1 MNQVKQH
8 QPPTKLQ
15 ADLVLLL
22 VCVFWG
28 TTFILSKLLLTE
40 ISLLYYLSL
49 RLGIAAILM
58 WFIALRYRQQL
69 DRPAVMAGVILGVF
83 LFLSYLFQMWGIK
96 YTSASNAGFIT
107 GTSVIMVP
115 VFSAL
120 LFRER
125 PKFITLIGIALAT
138 CGLYFLS
145 GGNYEALNKGD
156 WLVLVCA
163 LAAAFHIIFTG
174 HFAPRHNIYLLMAVQ
189 LSTIAILNLI
199 LFTFS
204 NEKIVPIRPAAML
217 LLIYLAIFGSILT
230 FLLQTS
236 MQRFTT
242 TTRTALI
249 FTAEPVFAALFAFLI
264 AGEQMTSSGWFGGFL
279 ILLAMI
285 VSEVNWSEIFKR
297 DQDRCRIP

>member
-1 MNQVKQH
+1 MNLVKQYR
-8 QPPTKLQ
+8 PPTKLQ
-15 ADLVLLL
+15 ADLTLLL

-28 TTFILSKLLLTE
+28 TTFILSKILLAE
-40 ISLLYYLSL
+40 ISLLYYLTL
-49 RLGIAAILM
+49 RLVIAAILM
-58 WFIALRYRQQL
+58 WFIAFHCRQQL
-69 DRPAVMAGVILGVF
+69 DGPTFLAGVVLGIF

-115 VFSAL
+115 IFSSL
-120 LFRER
+120 IFKER
-125 PKFITLIGIALAT
+125 PKLITLIGIVLAT

-163 LAAAFHIIFTG
+163 LAAAFHVIFTG
-174 HFAPRHNIYLLMAVQ
+174 HYAPRHNIYLLMAVQ
-189 LSTIAILNLI
+189 LSTIAILNLL

-204 NEKIVPIRPAAML
+204 AEKIVPIRPAAMIT
-217 LLIYLAIFGSILT
+217 LIYLAIFGSIFT

-242 TTRTALI
+242 ATRTALI
-249 FTAEPVFAALFAFLI
+249 FTTEPLFAALFAFLI
-264 AGEQMTSSGWFGGFL
+264 AGEQMTAPGWLGGLL
-279 ILLAMI
+279 ILLGMI
-285 VSEVNWSEIFKR
+285 VSEVNWSEIFKSSR
-297 DQDRCRIP
+297 RR

>member
-1 MNQVKQH
+1 MNQKIQN

-15 ADLVLLL
+15 ADLILLL

-28 TTFILSKLLLTE
+28 TTFILSKILLVE
-40 ISLLYYLSL
+40 ISLLYYLAI
-49 RLGIAAILM
+49 RLIIAAILM
-58 WFIALRYRQQL
+58 WFIAIRYRQQL
-69 DRPAVMAGVILGVF
+69 DRPTFLAGVILGIF
-83 LFLSYLFQMWGIK
+83 LFFSYLFQMWGIQ

-115 VFSAL
+115 IFSAI
-120 LFRER
+120 LFKER
-125 PKFITLIGIALAT
+125 PKLITLIGIVLAT

-145 GGNYEALNKGD
+145 GGNYESLNKGD

-163 LAAAFHIIFTG
+163 LAAAFHVIYTG
-174 HFAPRHNIYLLMAVQ
+174 HFAPRHNIYLLMAIQ

-204 NEKIVPIRPAAML
+204 GEKIVALRPAAVL
-217 LLIYLAIFGSILT
+217 LLIYLAIFGSIFT

-242 TTRTALI
+242 ATRTALI
-249 FTAEPVFAALFAFLI
+249 FTTEPLFAALFAFLI
-264 AGEQMTSSGWFGGFL
+264 AGEQMTLYGWFGGFL
-279 ILLAMI
+279 ILLGMI
-285 VSEVNWSEIFKR
+285 VSEVNWSEIFKHR
-297 DQDRCRIP
+297 PDSCRLP